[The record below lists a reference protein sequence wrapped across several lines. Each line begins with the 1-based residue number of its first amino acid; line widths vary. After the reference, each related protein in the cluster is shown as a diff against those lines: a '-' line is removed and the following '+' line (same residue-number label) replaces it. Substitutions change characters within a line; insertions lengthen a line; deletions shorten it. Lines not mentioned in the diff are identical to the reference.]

1 MSKVF
6 RIKGW
11 FKKKGEKLE
20 FTKELLSESKD
31 RAIETLYSNLGSK
44 NAVKRNLIHISEA
57 NEIKPEEVKD
67 SDIQKMIEVKQ

>member
-44 NAVKRNLIHISEA
+44 HAVKRNLIHISEA
-57 NEIKPEEVKD
+57 NEIKPEKVKD
-67 SDIQKMIEVKQ
+67 SGIRKIIEVKQ

>member
-11 FKKKGEKLE
+11 FQKKGKKLE

-31 RAIETLYSNLGSK
+31 RAIETLYSDLGSK
-44 NAVKRNLIHISEA
+44 HAVKRNLVHISEI
-57 NEIKPEEVKD
+57 NKIKPEEAKD
-67 SDIQKMIEVKQ
+67 PDIQKIIEVEQ